1 MKPRWFNGNHPQGL
15 FLRNIHL
22 GGKTHQKGQ
31 FLPNRVAFRCKP
43 LHFVVSPYRKIIA
56 FGKKGTFSR
65 AKQAQLGGNKPEEWG
80 RSIFPSP
87 PPHTMLKKT
96 LITL

>member
-15 FLRNIHL
+15 LLRNIHL

-43 LHFVVSPYRKIIA
+43 SHFVVSPYRKIIA

-65 AKQAQLGGNKPEEWG
+65 AKQAPDHPIIN
-80 RSIFPSP
+80 
-87 PPHTMLKKT
+87 
-96 LITL
+96 